1 MNAPSFDPATAYLVA
16 GFLYVTMPFAAWFV
30 MGKSR
35 TLAAGVWCG
44 GSFGLGLASLL
55 LSFRT
60 PDMPG
65 WMAFGVMNAFFY
77 GGNLMHVE
85 SLRMELGKRS
95 AWPIAWLT
103 GMFLLGVQEFF
114 RLGLGSAV
122 LRLSWV
128 LLAMGALFAWTAWL
142 AWQVHLKEGSSSAK
156 WLAWVYG
163 FGAVATMVR
172 AARVLLEM
180 SPANPLEVNWDSV
193 LTTTSLFVMSVFGSV
208 AILGLY
214 LERSMRQHVSDE
226 VAMRSQQTSHLLG
239 QQIADL
245 DRQRSMGEL
254 AGAMAHEMSQPLTAV
269 SVELGFLRHELR
281 AANDPRQSQ
290 VEKIMVHAERAS
302 HVLKGIRNFIRPSEP
317 DFKPVNLLTVV
328 HDVLQLLP
336 ANERNEAVEI
346 QVHTDVLTPMVMG
359 DSVQLSQVLLN
370 VLRNAAQA
378 QVPGKPVRIGV
389 RVLAADERLQ
399 VVVEDDG
406 PGFSAQ
412 LLGGTDMAFTSTKKD
427 GMGIGL
433 AISRRIAEQHGGAL
447 LWRNREHDGGAQVVL
462 DLPVWMVSK
471 GDK

>member
-1 MNAPSFDPATAYLVA
+1 MIYSAFDPATAYLVA
-16 GFLYVTMPFAAWFV
+16 GFLYVVMPLAAWFV
-30 MGKSR
+30 MGNGR
-35 TLAAGVWCG
+35 TQAASVWCL
-44 GSFGLGLASLL
+44 GSMLLGVATLL
-55 LSFRT
+55 LALRGNW
-60 PDMPG
+60 PG
-65 WMAFGVMNAFFY
+65 WLGFGVLNAIFY
-77 GGNLMHVE
+77 AGNLLHVMA
-85 SLRMELGKRS
+85 LRQELGQS
-95 AWPIAWLT
+95 AGWRVAVLIGLVLLSVQEYLRLQMDSPSWRFAWVLLSL
-103 GMFLLGVQEFF
+103 GFLLG
-114 RLGLGSAV
+114 
-122 LRLSWV
+122 
-128 LLAMGALFAWTAWL
+128 WTGWL
-142 AWQVHLKEGSSSAK
+142 AWQLYLKEGSQSAR
-156 WLAWVYG
+156 WLAWVYA
-163 FGAVATMVR
+163 FGAIAFLLRVVR
-172 AARVLLEM
+172 VMLGLTA
-180 SPANPLEVNWDSV
+180 PLPVSMNWDSV
-193 LTTTSLFVMSVFGSV
+193 MTAISLFAMAVFGSV

-214 LERSMRQHVSDE
+214 LERSTRQHVADE
-226 VAMRSQQTSHLLG
+226 VTMRSQQTSQLLG
-239 QQIADL
+239 QQIANL

-254 AGAMAHEMSQPLTAV
+254 AGAMAHEMAQPLTAV

-302 HVLKGIRNFIRPSEP
+302 HVLKGIRNFIRPAEP

-359 DSVQLSQVLLN
+359 DSVQLSQ
-370 VLRNAAQA
+370 
-378 QVPGKPVRIGV
+378 GKPAHIGV

-406 PGFSAQ
+406 PGFSAE

-447 LWRNREHDGGAQVVL
+447 LWRNREHDGGAQVIL

-471 GDK
+471 GGK